1 VNLTAQRAIRGIYAI
16 TPEVQG
22 AWSIQAVLECIQAAV
37 EAGVRLVQCRQ
48 KGWSD
53 DDLGGLVLALSNLCA
68 PYAAHLIVND
78 VNAEQLLMW
87 NVPGVDG
94 VHLGKDDEPVDSARL
109 SLPAGLLIG
118 ASCYNQLALA
128 EHAVKKGAD
137 YIAFGAVFSSTTK
150 PAAVSAPLSLFAQA
164 QHLAVPKVAIGGIT
178 LDKVGTVVQAGADAL
193 AVVSGLFGSQPNP
206 MSVRRN
212 TEAWVSAFE
221 HALQTKNQEQK

>member
-1 VNLTAQRAIRGIYAI
+1 MNLTAQRAIRGIYAI

-22 AWSIQAVLECIQAAV
+22 AWSTQAVLECTQAAV

-48 KGWSD
+48 KGWAHD
-53 DDLGGLVLALSNLCA
+53 ELGELVLALSNICA

-87 NVPGVDG
+87 NIPGVDG
-94 VHLGKDDEPVDSARL
+94 VHLGKDDEPIDSARH

-118 ASCYNQLALA
+118 SSCYNQLPLA

-137 YIAFGAVFSSTTK
+137 YIAFGAVFSSATK

-164 QHLAVPKVAIGGIT
+164 QHLQVPKVAIGGIT
-178 LDKVGTVVQAGADAL
+178 LDKVQTLVHAGANAL
-193 AVVSGLFGSQPNP
+193 AVVNGLFGTHPKP
-206 MSVRRN
+206 MAVRNN
-212 TEAWVSAFE
+212 TEAWVDAFE
-221 HALQTKNQEQK
+221 HAHQTNNQEQK